1 MNLLQSNAFID
12 GTWVKGKKTFPVL
25 NPATLEKII
34 DVADCDASEADD
46 AVRAAVQ
53 AFPLWRDMLV
63 VERVKIL
70 LRWRDLIVE
79 HKHELAALL
88 TKEQGK
94 PIKESLAEISSAET
108 IEWAAEEAKRA
119 YGETIP
125 AFKDNSQ
132 VLITKEAV
140 GVVTAIT
147 PWNFPHSMI
156 TRKVGP
162 ALAAGCTV
170 VLKPAQDT
178 PLSALALAVL
188 AEKAGFPK
196 GVLNI
201 VTCSQE
207 NTEAV
212 GKVLSTHKDV
222 RKISFTGSTKV
233 GRLLMEQGAATVK
246 KISLELGGNA
256 PLIIFDTADL
266 EKAVDGAIACKFRNA
281 GQTCICAN
289 RIFVQAGIYDRFVA
303 RFKEKIEALK
313 IGNGA
318 DENVTT
324 GPLIN
329 KSAVEKVEKL
339 VRDAETK
346 GAQVVTGGHIDKA
359 GELFYTP
366 TLLIGMTKDMDAFE
380 QEIFG
385 PVAPIYKFEI
395 EEDVIALAND
405 TIFGLAAYFYSND
418 LGQCFRVSRGLE
430 YGMVG
435 VNDVAITS
443 ATIPFGGYKQ
453 SGIGREGG
461 PASLGEFMETKYTL
475 MSWLTKA

>member
-1 MNLLQSNAFID
+1 MDLLQSNAFIG
-12 GTWVKGKKTFPVL
+12 GTWVKGEKTFPVL
-25 NPATLEKII
+25 NPATLEKIT
-34 DVADCDASEADD
+34 DVADCGVTEADD
-46 AVRAAVQ
+46 AVKAALN
-53 AFPLWRDMLV
+53 AFPSWRDMLV
-63 VERVKIL
+63 AERVKIL

-79 HKHELAALL
+79 HKDDLAALL

-94 PIKESLAEISSAET
+94 PIKESLAEIGNAEPV
-108 IEWAAEEAKRA
+108 EWAAEEAKRS

-125 AFKDNSQ
+125 SFKDNSQ
-132 VLITKEAV
+132 ILITKEAV
-140 GVVTAIT
+140 GVVAAIT

-196 GVLNI
+196 GVFNV

-207 NTEAV
+207 NTEEV

-222 RKISFTGSTKV
+222 RKISFTGSTKI

-266 EKAVDGAIACKFRNA
+266 EKSVDGALACKFRNA

-313 IGNGA
+313 MGDGA
-318 DENVTT
+318 DKDTTT

-339 VRDAETK
+339 VRDAEAK
-346 GAQVVTGGHIDKA
+346 GANIVTGGHTDKA
-359 GELFYTP
+359 GALFYTP
-366 TLLIGMTKDMDAFE
+366 TLLTGMNKDMDAFE

-385 PVAPIYKFEI
+385 PVAPIYKFEN
-395 EEDVIALAND
+395 EKDVIAMAND

-435 VNDVAITS
+435 VNEIALTS

-461 PASLGEFMETKYTL
+461 PGSLDEFMETKYTL
-475 MSWLTKA
+475 MTWLTKA